1 MDVLET
7 VREHYEQRDL
17 AARRWKAQGGR
28 VVGYV
33 SDDVPEE
40 LILAAGLFPF
50 RMSGDPREGVAEAE
64 KYTESFYDPSVRSI
78 LNMLLTGK
86 YDFLDFMIIPHHS
99 DAVLKLFH
107 QMWWI
112 NRLNP
117 EIVFPPVH
125 LFDIL
130 HTRFLSTGLFVRK
143 QVEELK
149 EKIEEWSGREVDRAS
164 LLNAIR
170 TVNENRRLLGQIAA
184 LRNVSPSRLAG
195 TDALRLVG
203 TSGFMLKGDHNKLLK
218 EFLATSHLLP
228 ERDGMRLFVE
238 GSDLDNLQL
247 YEIIE
252 SCGGNVVAEESSW
265 GNGHFRDL
273 VDEEGDPLEA
283 IADRY
288 HLRPSRYRI
297 QSLDERVR
305 SCLKGVTESK
315 AEAVIF
321 FLLEWDPARAWD
333 QPEQQKALRE
343 KGIKTL
349 HFEAQKYDLSEAR
362 AGIRTQVERLLES
375 MGTESGRR

>member
-7 VREHYEQRDL
+7 AREHYETRDL

-112 NRLNP
+112 SRLNP

-130 HTRFLSTGLFVRK
+130 HTRFLSTGLFIRK

-149 EKIEEWSGREVDRAS
+149 GKIEEWSGREVERAS
-164 LLNAIR
+164 LLDAIR
-170 TVNENRRLLGQIAA
+170 TVNENRMLLGQIAA

-228 ERDGMRLFVE
+228 ERDGTRLFVE

-247 YEIIE
+247 YEISNEVLNRYEHVGLFTKVSATEPFTRITRTRIE
-252 SCGGNVVAEESSW
+252 N
-265 GNGHFRDL
+265 L
-273 VDEEGDPLEA
+273 VDE
-283 IADRY
+283 
-288 HLRPSRYRI
+288 YR
-297 QSLDERVR
+297 
-305 SCLKGVTESK
+305 
-315 AEAVIF
+315 
-321 FLLEWDPARAWD
+321 ARA
-333 QPEQQKALRE
+333 QELRS
-343 KGIKTL
+343 KK
-349 HFEAQKYDLSEAR
+349 
-362 AGIRTQVERLLES
+362 RTP
-375 MGTESGRR
+375 